1 MWLIIHSYPWTH
13 PHVWLLLASCEVTCD
28 PFQRYLWTPWVAYS
42 CDPHASNH
50 FCPLVNLLV
59 GFSII
64 GLLVSSLLLAFCER
78 YSCDPSPAVLLV
90 SCEWYSCSPESSY
103 SIPHA
108 SNHFWFLVRGLLESS
123 YSQNPMPATTF
134 GFLWGVYLR
143 AVTHRTPRQRH
154 FWLLVRS
161 YWGYLWAVTQ
171 FPSPA
176 ALLVTCEILLGLLV
190 SSYSIP
196 LASGTFGFLWG
207 VYLRAVTHR
216 TPRQWHFWFLVR
228 SYWGYLW
235 AVTHRTP
242 RQRPILGIPNSH
254 KAPPTHIRPHH
265 RATHS

>member
-103 SIPHA
+103 S
-108 SNHFWFLVRGLLESS
+108 
-123 YSQNPMPATTF
+123 QNPSPAALLVTCEILL
-134 GFLWGVYLR
+134 GYLR

-161 YWGYLWAVTQ
+161 YWVTWEQ
-171 FPSPA
+171 
-176 ALLVTCEILLGLLV
+176 LLTE
-190 SSYSIP
+190 P
-196 LASGTFGFLWG
+196 LASGTFG
-207 VYLRAVTHR
+207 
-216 TPRQWHFWFLVR
+216 
-228 SYWGYLW
+228 YLW
-235 AVTHRTP
+235 DLIGLLESSYSQNPSPASNIGNT
-242 RQRPILGIPNSH
+242 
-254 KAPPTHIRPHH
+254 
-265 RATHS
+265 